1 MLFPSNNGLFVIGM
15 INPLELCSEGF
26 SNTSHRETSSQCL
39 TQKGYGLKLGF
50 KNLCT
55 LVHKD
60 WALGRQKKLVVE
72 ANEENSHW
80 TYGKAT
86 WMARDV
92 TNSVQK
98 NIPKSEETCS
108 N

>member
-1 MLFPSNNGLFVIGM
+1 M

-26 SNTSHRETSSQCL
+26 SNTSHRETSSPCL
-39 TQKGYGLKLGF
+39 IQKGYGLKLRL
-50 KNLCT
+50 KNLCNVSAQGLSPWET
-55 LVHKD
+55 KN
-60 WALGRQKKLVVE
+60 KLVVE
-72 ANEENSHW
+72 GNEENSHW

-98 NIPKSEETCS
+98 NIPKSE
-108 N
+108 